1 VHMSITSRM
10 KALIAMLLLSLAA
23 HAVAVTIAGKTL
35 ADTVEVGQQ
44 PLRLNG
50 AGMRRMF
57 FFRVY
62 IGALYLRQPLRTP
75 EAVLADAGPK
85 RIELYMMRH
94 ADADDFMDAFN
105 EGISNNQTPQELQAL
120 SARLARFNQVFS
132 AVGAVDEDTVILLDY
147 LPQPGETVVTIN
159 GKERMRIAGADFY
172 AGLLKIWLGKH
183 PAQESLKKAML
194 GG

>member
-1 VHMSITSRM
+1 MPITSRM
-10 KALIAMLLLSLAA
+10 KALIAVLFLGLAA
-23 HAVAVTIAGKTL
+23 HAGAATIDGKTL
-35 ADTVEVGQQ
+35 ADKVEVGQQ
-44 PLRLNG
+44 PLLLNG

-75 EAVLADAGPK
+75 EAVLADTGPK
-85 RIELYMMRH
+85 RIELYMMRD
-94 ADADDFMDAFN
+94 AEADDFVDAFN
-105 EGISNNQTPQELQAL
+105 EGINNNQTPQELQAI
-120 SARLARFNQVFS
+120 SARLARFKQVFN

-147 LPQPGETVVTIN
+147 LPQQGVTVLTIN
-159 GKERMRIAGADFY
+159 GKERVRIPGGDFY
-172 AGLLKIWLGKH
+172 AALLKIWLGRN